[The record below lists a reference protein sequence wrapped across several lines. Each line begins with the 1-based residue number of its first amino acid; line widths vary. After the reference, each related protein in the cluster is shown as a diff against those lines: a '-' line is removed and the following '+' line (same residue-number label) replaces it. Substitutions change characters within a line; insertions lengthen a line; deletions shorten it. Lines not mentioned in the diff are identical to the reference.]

1 MSAAFEK
8 GMTML
13 QKPFFAITLILTSLL
28 LSGCDGLPT
37 EPPLLATCDT
47 LECSAQQGWR
57 TS

>member
-8 GMTML
+8 GMIML
-13 QKPFFAITLILTSLL
+13 PKPFYAIALILTSLL
-28 LSGCDGLPT
+28 LSGCYGPPG

-47 LECSAQQGWR
+47 LECSAQPGWR